1 MALIYNYI
9 LGYDTDNNTWFH
21 NIEAEEFFMD
31 DKTVF
36 NTKYEEYI
44 SEYQGDG
51 IYLSDAERLIESF
64 NEAVEI
70 LNQKEIEAVAKKL
83 IAFHEAVE
91 RIYDERNNNV

>member
-1 MALIYNYI
+1 MGLIYNYI
-9 LGYDTDNNTWFH
+9 LGYETDGNTWFH
-21 NIEAEEFFMD
+21 NVEAEEFFMD
-31 DKTVF
+31 NKTVF

-44 SEYQGDG
+44 AEYQGDG

-64 NEAVEI
+64 NEAIET

-91 RIYDERNNNV
+91 RIHGERNNNV

>member
-9 LGYDTDNNTWFH
+9 LGYDTDKNIWFH
-21 NIEAEEFFMD
+21 NVEAESDFMD
-31 DKTVF
+31 GKTVF

-64 NEAVEI
+64 NEAVET
-70 LNQKEIEAVAKKL
+70 LNRKEVEAVAKKL
-83 IAFHEAVE
+83 IAFHEAIE
-91 RIYDERNNNV
+91 RITDERNNSV

>member
-9 LGYDTDNNTWFH
+9 LGYDTDDNTWFH
-21 NIEAEEFFMD
+21 NVDAESDFMD
-31 DKTVF
+31 NKTVF

-44 SEYQGDG
+44 AEYQGDG

-64 NEAVEI
+64 NESVEI

-91 RIYDERNNNV
+91 RIHGERNNNV

>member
-1 MALIYNYI
+1 MGLIYNYI
-9 LGYDTDNNTWFH
+9 LGYETDGNTWFH
-21 NIEAEEFFMD
+21 NVEAEEFFMD
-31 DKTVF
+31 NKTVF

-44 SEYQGDG
+44 AEYQGDG

-64 NEAVEI
+64 NEAIET

-91 RIYDERNNNV
+91 RIHNERNNNV

>member
-1 MALIYNYI
+1 MGLIYNYI
-9 LGYDTDNNTWFH
+9 LGYETDGNTWFH
-21 NIEAEEFFMD
+21 NVEAEEFFMD
-31 DKTVF
+31 NKTVF

-44 SEYQGDG
+44 AEYQGDG

-64 NEAVEI
+64 NEAIET

-91 RIYDERNNNV
+91 RIHSERNNNV

>member
-91 RIYDERNNNV
+91 RITDERNNNV

>member
-1 MALIYNYI
+1 
-9 LGYDTDNNTWFH
+9 
-21 NIEAEEFFMD
+21 MD

-91 RIYDERNNNV
+91 RIHGERNNNV